1 MQIHIK
7 TVIMKK
13 ILVLSSLLL
22 IGIVFSACGSKSPYV
37 ERKPLDDAAL
47 VYVYVASQSGV
58 SDNNRDH
65 AYKIKVNGKNVEGY
79 IKADEYMALDLKPGN
94 VEITAIRADVEAQS
108 IKLELKA
115 GDVNYLKIKSY
126 SDAFAKFDIIKSQS
140 IVAKKEIVKT
150 VDAASKNIIE
160 KEIEGVSVFAQKKE
174 PVKESVVQSTT
185 TPAISAPV
193 SKTDEL
199 EKAYKLKEKGIISEE
214 EFKTLKSQII
224 TK

>member
-1 MQIHIK
+1 MQIHKK

-13 ILVLSSLLL
+13 IFVLSSLLL
-22 IGIVFSACGSKSPYV
+22 VGMIFSACGSKSPYV
-37 ERKPLDDAAL
+37 ERKPLEDAAL
-47 VYVYVASQSGV
+47 VYVYVVSQSGV

-79 IKADEYMALDLKPGN
+79 VKADEYMALDLKPGN
-94 VEITAIRADVEAQS
+94 VEVTATRADVEAQS

-140 IVAKKEIVKT
+140 IVAKKEIAKT
-150 VDAASKNIIE
+150 VDATSKNIIE
-160 KEIEGVSVFAQKKE
+160 QEIESTTIFAEKKE
-174 PVKESVVQSTT
+174 PVKEQSVVVQQSL
-185 TPAISAPV
+185 

-199 EKAYKLKEKGIISEE
+199 EKAYSLKEKGIISEE

-224 TK
+224 SK

>member
-1 MQIHIK
+1 
-7 TVIMKK
+7 MKK
-13 ILVLSSLLL
+13 ILVLSSLLA
-22 IGIVFSACGSKSPYV
+22 VVAMFSGCGSKSPYK
-37 ERKPLDDAAL
+37 EQKPLDDAAL
-47 VYVYVASQSGV
+47 VYVYVVPQSGI
-58 SDNNRDH
+58 DENNKDH
-65 AYKIKVNGKNVEGY
+65 AYKIKVNGKSVEGY
-79 IKADEYMALDLKPGN
+79 VKTDEYMALDLKPGK
-94 VEITAIRADVEAQS
+94 VEVSATRADVETQS
-108 IKLELKA
+108 LKLDLKA
-115 GDVNYLKIKSY
+115 GDIHYLKVKSY
-126 SDAFAKFDIIKSQS
+126 SDAFAKFDIIKEQTA
-140 IVAKKEIVKT
+140 VAKKEIAKT

-199 EKAYKLKEKGIISEE
+199 EKAYKLKEKGIITEE